1 MTAKIKL
8 STDNNI
14 IPFDFGVFVLNFE
27 RSDEKSEFLT
37 HKSEELKEK
46 AEKVNENGTEW
57 EIRKE
62 LKELL
67 DEFFGS
73 MFDTDAPA
81 KIYEACGKNT
91 ISYLKAFL
99 QVANEMQK
107 IQTKEQN
114 DEDFLKYLAE

>member
-1 MTAKIKL
+1 MAAKIKL
-8 STDNNI
+8 STDNSI
-14 IPFDFGVFVLNFE
+14 IPFDFGAFVLNFE

-67 DEFFGS
+67 DEFFES

-81 KIYEACGKNT
+81 KIYGACGKNT
-91 ISYLKAFL
+91 ISYLKVFL
-99 QVANEMQK
+99 QVADEMQK